1 MTNIAQMVNV
11 LQAMILT
18 DKGRML
24 LTPTYHV
31 FHMYKPFR
39 GATHLPVELVAPQHK
54 LGEASA
60 PTLTV
65 SAARGIDGRLH
76 IALVNLNP
84 REAMTRRNQDPGR
97 HAEEILG
104 HHSHAAAMDAHNT
117 FDAPETVKPA
127 AFNGARVQQGSVHV
141 EVPANPSSC

>member
-1 MTNIAQMVNV
+1 
-11 LQAMILT
+11 MILT

-54 LGEASA
+54 MGETSA

-65 SAARGIDGRLH
+65 SAARGSDGGLH
-76 IALVNLNP
+76 IALVNLHP
-84 REAMTRRNQDPGR
+84 REALTGAIRIPG
-97 HAEEILG
+97 ATPKKFSGTILTA
-104 HHSHAAAMDAHNT
+104 SAMDAHNT
-117 FDAPETVKPA
+117 FDSPESVKPA
-127 AFNGARVQQGSVHV
+127 AFKGARVQQGLVHV
-141 EVPANPSSC
+141 EVPAKSIVVLSETAK